1 MTNNQMKCSIM
12 YEKIMMQVGDDER
25 MINYEWPYNHVS
37 LCDLILFIIPAL
49 QLNIIPLSVTMD
61 RKIKKPLVKLNFW

>member
-1 MTNNQMKCSIM
+1 
-12 YEKIMMQVGDDER
+12 

-37 LCDLILFIIPAL
+37 LCDLILFIITAL

-61 RKIKKPLVKLNFW
+61 RKIKKPLAKLNFWSSQKDNTCVYIDVK

>member
-1 MTNNQMKCSIM
+1 M
-12 YEKIMMQVGDDER
+12 YEKIMMQVGDDEQ

-61 RKIKKPLVKLNFW
+61 RNKKTTGQIKFLVVTIR